1 MKKILGILIA
11 LILWEI
17 ATLMVNSELLLPSP
31 FKTIVRLIQLI
42 TTGELFSP
50 LLSTFLKAFAG
61 FALAIFFG
69 FIVGF
74 VMGLNQLFY
83 ELLRPLISIVQ
94 SVPIV
99 SWLALAILWW
109 GIGNKGP
116 VVIVFITLFPVIAL
130 NVYEGVLNIDKKLV
144 EMAKVYKV
152 RKIKIFRDIYLG
164 SLLPFIVSAVS
175 VSSGLLWKSVVVA
188 EFMAGSKGI
197 GVEISWAKSKLETVD
212 VFAYTLLLV
221 FLGILSEVLLRSIE
235 KRFSY

>member
-1 MKKILGILIA
+1 LKKILGILIA

-164 SLLPFIVSAVS
+164 SLLPFSVSAVS
-175 VSSGLLWKSVVVA
+175 VSSSLLWKSVVVA

>member
-1 MKKILGILIA
+1 LKKILGILIA